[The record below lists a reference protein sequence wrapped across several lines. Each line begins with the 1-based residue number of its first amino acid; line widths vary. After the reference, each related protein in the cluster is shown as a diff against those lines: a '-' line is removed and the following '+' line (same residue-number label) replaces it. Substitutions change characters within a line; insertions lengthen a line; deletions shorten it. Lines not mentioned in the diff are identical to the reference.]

1 MTVIATGFADKKE
14 TVGLSG
20 KVVDLP
26 RPSRSAPS
34 SAPPPVAPWRRKFGD
49 PRGEAEEA
57 LGENADLEVPAFLRR
72 QAD

>member
-14 TVGLSG
+14 ATGVSG

-26 RPSRSAPS
+26 RARPSIPAASP
-34 SAPPPVAPWRRKFGD
+34 APWRRHVAV
-49 PRGEAEEA
+49 PRAEGEAA
-57 LGENADLEVPAFLRR
+57 LGDADLEVPAFLRR

>member
-14 TVGLSG
+14 TVGVGG

-26 RPSRSAPS
+26 RPSRAVPAAPAPS
-34 SAPPPVAPWRRKFGD
+34 TQWRRRYAD
-49 PRGEAEEA
+49 PRAEAEGA
-57 LGENADLEVPAFLRR
+57 IGDGDLEVPAFLRR